1 MFQKLQL
8 VRQKGLEPITA
19 QKGADTPTRLIL
31 LLLGI
36 PVTEHGFMTITEAAV
51 LSEHI
56 IRIAADAEQQ

>member
-8 VRQKGLEPITA
+8 VRQKELEPITA
-19 QKGADTPTRLIL
+19 QKGADILIRLIL
-31 LLLGI
+31 LLSDI
-36 PVTEHGFMTITEAAV
+36 PVTEHGFMTITEAAA